1 MVLERHVGLDYT
13 YDTYFLYD
21 RFDQLVCVLPPA
33 VSENWESSAGSYV
46 LASGNLLDH
55 YAYFYEYD
63 YFNNCI
69 SSKLPGAGWYYKV
82 YDGDHRMI
90 LSQSPNQRFRSEWSF
105 CKYDLLDRIILEGT
119 VRNSNSHHELVR
131 SYMDTLVC
139 ESYDGTG
146 TFGYTNRFPLGESPR
161 ITKVSYYDTESFLS
175 LPLFHSLNVVRPQG
189 AYSSCQSLLT
199 GCYLSLND
207 GEGTGELQSFS
218 YDKRKRLIGSSIYN
232 AVSRATTYTFTEYN
246 ELDAPALINRRFVS
260 PDGTC
265 LSDMSYHYD
274 NGGRETASALTVSL
288 SDGRTNQSRTFPSRE
303 LTYDEFCR
311 PVSEQIT
318 SGERI
323 STVYR
328 PDGKLGG
335 LENARFSQTLHYSD
349 VPSCFWNEYFNG
361 RISAVSVRQLDN
373 SYRMFLSYGDRQ
385 SLCDMA
391 MYTYD
396 GTGYLRFKESMGCD
410 IMGNIRTLTR
420 QTPLGDVNV
429 LSFEYTGNH
438 FKSSYDHSSS
448 RWPDAYS
455 FLYHSWEPEGAFGY
469 DDNGNETRNLAQN
482 VEYAHYNNHNL
493 PDSVCFPG
501 GNTLLLDYL
510 SDGRRVRTNTKTYR
524 TALIVPLDDLQLLS
538 DPSSET
544 EEVRDGDFL
553 FRDGRLSRLETPGGY
568 VSLRNDTT
576 GEKRI
581 RGYYYIKDYLGS
593 VRLTCDYE
601 TGEVL
606 QSMEYLP
613 SGAIFRRTGYD
624 IQNRRFCGKEELS
637 MHGFNM
643 YDSGARLQYTL
654 VPRFST
660 MDPLLE
666 KYYDISPYVYCAN
679 NPVRFIDPTGMIWE
693 DPQEAERLKKNIDN
707 RITSLNKD
715 IVRNQDKLDKGGLS
729 EKQIGKLESRISEAN
744 NRISNLNTS
753 KADIDLLGA
762 DQSNVY
768 ALSSISGGKHKVR
781 QGSDGKVYIE
791 TSSDALSIHEVTHVR
806 QSLDAGGLRFS
817 TNGELLNAGVGIRSV
832 SNMEIEAYKMQYSY
846 DRSFP
851 GSLRGRGLQ
860 GIDVHSVGGITND
873 GKHVYPVIYQYSIDL
888 NKFFKQQKK
897 LIGGGK

>member
-1 MVLERHVGLDYT
+1 M
-13 YDTYFLYD
+13 
-21 RFDQLVCVLPPA
+21 
-33 VSENWESSAGSYV
+33 
-46 LASGNLLDH
+46 
-55 YAYFYEYD
+55 
-63 YFNNCI
+63 
-69 SSKLPGAGWYYKV
+69 
-82 YDGDHRMI
+82 
-90 LSQSPNQRFRSEWSF
+90 
-105 CKYDLLDRIILEGT
+105 
-119 VRNSNSHHELVR
+119 
-131 SYMDTLVC
+131 
-139 ESYDGTG
+139 
-146 TFGYTNRFPLGESPR
+146 GY
-161 ITKVSYYDTESFLS
+161 
-175 LPLFHSLNVVRPQG
+175 
-189 AYSSCQSLLT
+189 
-199 GCYLSLND
+199 
-207 GEGTGELQSFS
+207 
-218 YDKRKRLIGSSIYN
+218 
-232 AVSRATTYTFTEYN
+232 
-246 ELDAPALINRRFVS
+246 
-260 PDGTC
+260 
-265 LSDMSYHYD
+265 
-274 NGGRETASALTVSL
+274 
-288 SDGRTNQSRTFPSRE
+288 
-303 LTYDEFCR
+303 
-311 PVSEQIT
+311 
-318 SGERI
+318 
-323 STVYR
+323 
-328 PDGKLGG
+328 
-335 LENARFSQTLHYSD
+335 
-349 VPSCFWNEYFNG
+349 
-361 RISAVSVRQLDN
+361 
-373 SYRMFLSYGDRQ
+373 
-385 SLCDMA
+385 
-391 MYTYD
+391 
-396 GTGYLRFKESMGCD
+396 D

-524 TALIVPLDDLQLLS
+524 TALIVPWDDLQLLS

-693 DPQEAERLKKNIDN
+693 DPQEAERLKRNIDN

>member
-1 MVLERHVGLDYT
+1 
-13 YDTYFLYD
+13 
-21 RFDQLVCVLPPA
+21 
-33 VSENWESSAGSYV
+33 
-46 LASGNLLDH
+46 
-55 YAYFYEYD
+55 
-63 YFNNCI
+63 
-69 SSKLPGAGWYYKV
+69 
-82 YDGDHRMI
+82 MI

-161 ITKVSYYDTESFLS
+161 ITKVSYYDTESFLF

-189 AYSSCQSLLT
+189 TYSSCQSLLT

-246 ELDAPALINRRFVS
+246 ELNAPVLINRRFVS

-311 PVSEQIT
+311 PVFEQIT

-328 PDGKLGG
+328 TDGKLGS
-335 LENARFSQTLHYSD
+335 LESARFSQTLHYSD

-361 RISAVSVRQLDN
+361 RISAVSIRQLDN

-396 GTGYLRFKESMGCD
+396 GTGYLRFKESMGYD

-524 TALIVPLDDLQLLS
+524 TALIVPWDDLQLLS

-693 DPQEAERLKKNIDN
+693 DPQEAERLKRNIDN

>member
-1 MVLERHVGLDYT
+1 
-13 YDTYFLYD
+13 
-21 RFDQLVCVLPPA
+21 
-33 VSENWESSAGSYV
+33 
-46 LASGNLLDH
+46 
-55 YAYFYEYD
+55 
-63 YFNNCI
+63 
-69 SSKLPGAGWYYKV
+69 
-82 YDGDHRMI
+82 MI

-246 ELDAPALINRRFVS
+246 ELDAPVLINRRFVS

-335 LENARFSQTLHYSD
+335 LESARFSQTLHYSD

-361 RISAVSVRQLDN
+361 RISAVSIRQLDN

-396 GTGYLRFKESMGCD
+396 GTGYLRFKESMGYD

-482 VEYAHYNNHNL
+482 VEYAHYNDHNL

-860 GIDVHSVGGITND
+860 GIDVHSVGGITNG

>member
-1 MVLERHVGLDYT
+1 M
-13 YDTYFLYD
+13 
-21 RFDQLVCVLPPA
+21 
-33 VSENWESSAGSYV
+33 
-46 LASGNLLDH
+46 
-55 YAYFYEYD
+55 
-63 YFNNCI
+63 
-69 SSKLPGAGWYYKV
+69 
-82 YDGDHRMI
+82 
-90 LSQSPNQRFRSEWSF
+90 
-105 CKYDLLDRIILEGT
+105 
-119 VRNSNSHHELVR
+119 
-131 SYMDTLVC
+131 
-139 ESYDGTG
+139 
-146 TFGYTNRFPLGESPR
+146 
-161 ITKVSYYDTESFLS
+161 
-175 LPLFHSLNVVRPQG
+175 
-189 AYSSCQSLLT
+189 
-199 GCYLSLND
+199 
-207 GEGTGELQSFS
+207 
-218 YDKRKRLIGSSIYN
+218 
-232 AVSRATTYTFTEYN
+232 
-246 ELDAPALINRRFVS
+246 S

-311 PVSEQIT
+311 PVFEQIT

-328 PDGKLGG
+328 TDGKLGG
-335 LENARFSQTLHYSD
+335 LESARFSQTLHYSD

-361 RISAVSVRQLDN
+361 RISAVSIRQLDN

-396 GTGYLRFKESMGCD
+396 GTGYLRFKESMGYD

-524 TALIVPLDDLQLLS
+524 TALIVPWDDLQLLS

-693 DPQEAERLKKNIDN
+693 DPQEAERLKRNIDN

-860 GIDVHSVGGITND
+860 GIDVHSV
-873 GKHVYPVIYQYSIDL
+873 V
-888 NKFFKQQKK
+888 
-897 LIGGGK
+897 

>member
-1 MVLERHVGLDYT
+1 M
-13 YDTYFLYD
+13 
-21 RFDQLVCVLPPA
+21 
-33 VSENWESSAGSYV
+33 
-46 LASGNLLDH
+46 
-55 YAYFYEYD
+55 
-63 YFNNCI
+63 
-69 SSKLPGAGWYYKV
+69 
-82 YDGDHRMI
+82 
-90 LSQSPNQRFRSEWSF
+90 
-105 CKYDLLDRIILEGT
+105 
-119 VRNSNSHHELVR
+119 
-131 SYMDTLVC
+131 
-139 ESYDGTG
+139 
-146 TFGYTNRFPLGESPR
+146 
-161 ITKVSYYDTESFLS
+161 
-175 LPLFHSLNVVRPQG
+175 VRPQG
-189 AYSSCQSLLT
+189 TYSSCQSLLT
-199 GCYLSLND
+199 GCYLLLND

-246 ELDAPALINRRFVS
+246 ELNAPVLINRRFVS

-311 PVSEQIT
+311 PVFEQIT

-328 PDGKLGG
+328 TDGKLGG
-335 LENARFSQTLHYSD
+335 LESARFSQTLHYSD

-361 RISAVSVRQLDN
+361 RISAVSIRQLDN

-396 GTGYLRFKESMGCD
+396 GTGYLRFKESMGYD

-524 TALIVPLDDLQLLS
+524 TALIVPWDDLQLLS

-693 DPQEAERLKKNIDN
+693 DPQEAERLKRNIDN

-860 GIDVHSVGGITND
+860 GIDVHSV
-873 GKHVYPVIYQYSIDL
+873 V
-888 NKFFKQQKK
+888 
-897 LIGGGK
+897 

>member
-1 MVLERHVGLDYT
+1 M
-13 YDTYFLYD
+13 
-21 RFDQLVCVLPPA
+21 
-33 VSENWESSAGSYV
+33 
-46 LASGNLLDH
+46 
-55 YAYFYEYD
+55 
-63 YFNNCI
+63 
-69 SSKLPGAGWYYKV
+69 
-82 YDGDHRMI
+82 
-90 LSQSPNQRFRSEWSF
+90 
-105 CKYDLLDRIILEGT
+105 
-119 VRNSNSHHELVR
+119 
-131 SYMDTLVC
+131 
-139 ESYDGTG
+139 
-146 TFGYTNRFPLGESPR
+146 
-161 ITKVSYYDTESFLS
+161 
-175 LPLFHSLNVVRPQG
+175 
-189 AYSSCQSLLT
+189 
-199 GCYLSLND
+199 
-207 GEGTGELQSFS
+207 
-218 YDKRKRLIGSSIYN
+218 
-232 AVSRATTYTFTEYN
+232 
-246 ELDAPALINRRFVS
+246 S

-311 PVSEQIT
+311 PVFEQIT

-328 PDGKLGG
+328 TDGKLGG
-335 LENARFSQTLHYSD
+335 LESARFSQTLHYSD

-361 RISAVSVRQLDN
+361 RISAVSIRQLDN

-396 GTGYLRFKESMGCD
+396 GTGYLRFKESMGYD

-524 TALIVPLDDLQLLS
+524 TALIVPWDDLQLLS

-654 VPRFST
+654 VP
-660 MDPLLE
+660 
-666 KYYDISPYVYCAN
+666 
-679 NPVRFIDPTGMIWE
+679 
-693 DPQEAERLKKNIDN
+693 
-707 RITSLNKD
+707 
-715 IVRNQDKLDKGGLS
+715 
-729 EKQIGKLESRISEAN
+729 
-744 NRISNLNTS
+744 
-753 KADIDLLGA
+753 
-762 DQSNVY
+762 
-768 ALSSISGGKHKVR
+768 
-781 QGSDGKVYIE
+781 
-791 TSSDALSIHEVTHVR
+791 
-806 QSLDAGGLRFS
+806 
-817 TNGELLNAGVGIRSV
+817 
-832 SNMEIEAYKMQYSY
+832 
-846 DRSFP
+846 
-851 GSLRGRGLQ
+851 
-860 GIDVHSVGGITND
+860 
-873 GKHVYPVIYQYSIDL
+873 
-888 NKFFKQQKK
+888 
-897 LIGGGK
+897 

>member
-1 MVLERHVGLDYT
+1 
-13 YDTYFLYD
+13 
-21 RFDQLVCVLPPA
+21 
-33 VSENWESSAGSYV
+33 
-46 LASGNLLDH
+46 
-55 YAYFYEYD
+55 
-63 YFNNCI
+63 
-69 SSKLPGAGWYYKV
+69 
-82 YDGDHRMI
+82 
-90 LSQSPNQRFRSEWSF
+90 
-105 CKYDLLDRIILEGT
+105 
-119 VRNSNSHHELVR
+119 
-131 SYMDTLVC
+131 
-139 ESYDGTG
+139 
-146 TFGYTNRFPLGESPR
+146 
-161 ITKVSYYDTESFLS
+161 TKVSYYDTESFLS

-396 GTGYLRFKESMGCD
+396 GTGYLRFKESMGYD

-613 SGAIFRRTGYD
+613 SGAIFRRTGY
-624 IQNRRFCGKEELS
+624 
-637 MHGFNM
+637 
-643 YDSGARLQYTL
+643 
-654 VPRFST
+654 
-660 MDPLLE
+660 
-666 KYYDISPYVYCAN
+666 
-679 NPVRFIDPTGMIWE
+679 
-693 DPQEAERLKKNIDN
+693 
-707 RITSLNKD
+707 
-715 IVRNQDKLDKGGLS
+715 
-729 EKQIGKLESRISEAN
+729 
-744 NRISNLNTS
+744 
-753 KADIDLLGA
+753 
-762 DQSNVY
+762 
-768 ALSSISGGKHKVR
+768 
-781 QGSDGKVYIE
+781 
-791 TSSDALSIHEVTHVR
+791 
-806 QSLDAGGLRFS
+806 
-817 TNGELLNAGVGIRSV
+817 
-832 SNMEIEAYKMQYSY
+832 
-846 DRSFP
+846 
-851 GSLRGRGLQ
+851 
-860 GIDVHSVGGITND
+860 
-873 GKHVYPVIYQYSIDL
+873 
-888 NKFFKQQKK
+888 
-897 LIGGGK
+897 

>member
-1 MVLERHVGLDYT
+1 
-13 YDTYFLYD
+13 
-21 RFDQLVCVLPPA
+21 
-33 VSENWESSAGSYV
+33 
-46 LASGNLLDH
+46 
-55 YAYFYEYD
+55 
-63 YFNNCI
+63 
-69 SSKLPGAGWYYKV
+69 
-82 YDGDHRMI
+82 MI
-90 LSQSPNQRFRSEWSF
+90 
-105 CKYDLLDRIILEGT
+105 T
-119 VRNSNSHHELVR
+119 VV
-131 SYMDTLVC
+131 
-139 ESYDGTG
+139 
-146 TFGYTNRFPLGESPR
+146 
-161 ITKVSYYDTESFLS
+161 
-175 LPLFHSLNVVRPQG
+175 
-189 AYSSCQSLLT
+189 
-199 GCYLSLND
+199 
-207 GEGTGELQSFS
+207 
-218 YDKRKRLIGSSIYN
+218 
-232 AVSRATTYTFTEYN
+232 
-246 ELDAPALINRRFVS
+246 
-260 PDGTC
+260 
-265 LSDMSYHYD
+265 
-274 NGGRETASALTVSL
+274 ETASALTVSL

-328 PDGKLGG
+328 TDGKLGG
-335 LENARFSQTLHYSD
+335 LESARFSQTLHYSD

-361 RISAVSVRQLDN
+361 RISAVSIRQLDN

-396 GTGYLRFKESMGCD
+396 GTGYLRFKESMGYD

-510 SDGRRVRTNTKTYR
+510 SDGRRVRMNTKTYR

-637 MHGFNM
+637 MHGFNI

-679 NPVRFIDPTGMIWE
+679 NPVRFVDPDGRDWYEYT
-693 DPQEAERLKKNIDN
+693 D
-707 RITSLNKD
+707 KD
-715 IVRNQDKLDKGGLS
+715 GNTQTMWRKSQDKTYKDSSGNIWNNIGENYLFINGDNATLFTQHKNDKGELYLSSSSYNLADEKSANTLTSTLGDILSKGSAMAGGLGGS
-729 EKQIGKLESRISEAN
+729 AEGSNATFRLTNSKGALDFKFYGNGWKGNQWITTNSISNLGKVVQRAGKLAGYAGIFISGIQFMQAPTLEGKLEHGFDTFIGGIGFFPVVGTGISLYW
-744 NRISNLNTS
+744 SF
-753 KADIDLLGA
+753 
-762 DQSNVY
+762 
-768 ALSSISGGKHKVR
+768 GGKKLHYMYVNKVLIP
-781 QGSDGKVYIE
+781 QIE
-791 TSSDALSIHEVTHVR
+791 MGINPGYPAY
-806 QSLDAGGLRFS
+806 QS
-817 TNGELLNAGVGIRSV
+817 
-832 SNMEIEAYKMQYSY
+832 
-846 DRSFP
+846 
-851 GSLRGRGLQ
+851 
-860 GIDVHSVGGITND
+860 
-873 GKHVYPVIYQYSIDL
+873 
-888 NKFFKQQKK
+888 FK
-897 LIGGGK
+897 

>member
-1 MVLERHVGLDYT
+1 M
-13 YDTYFLYD
+13 
-21 RFDQLVCVLPPA
+21 
-33 VSENWESSAGSYV
+33 

-161 ITKVSYYDTESFLS
+161 ITKVSYYDTESFLF

-189 AYSSCQSLLT
+189 TYSSCQSLLT

-246 ELDAPALINRRFVS
+246 ELNAPVLINRRFVS

-311 PVSEQIT
+311 PVFEQIT

-328 PDGKLGG
+328 TDGKLGG
-335 LENARFSQTLHYSD
+335 LESARFSQTLHYSD

-361 RISAVSVRQLDN
+361 RISAVSIRQLDN

-396 GTGYLRFKESMGCD
+396 GTGYLRFKESMGYD

-524 TALIVPLDDLQLLS
+524 TALIVPWDDLQLLS

-693 DPQEAERLKKNIDN
+693 DPQEAERLKRNIDN

>member
-1 MVLERHVGLDYT
+1 MLSAVL
-13 YDTYFLYD
+13 
-21 RFDQLVCVLPPA
+21 
-33 VSENWESSAGSYV
+33 
-46 LASGNLLDH
+46 LL
-55 YAYFYEYD
+55 
-63 YFNNCI
+63 N
-69 SSKLPGAGWYYKV
+69 
-82 YDGDHRMI
+82 
-90 LSQSPNQRFRSEWSF
+90 
-105 CKYDLLDRIILEGT
+105 
-119 VRNSNSHHELVR
+119 
-131 SYMDTLVC
+131 
-139 ESYDGTG
+139 
-146 TFGYTNRFPLGESPR
+146 
-161 ITKVSYYDTESFLS
+161 
-175 LPLFHSLNVVRPQG
+175 
-189 AYSSCQSLLT
+189 
-199 GCYLSLND
+199 
-207 GEGTGELQSFS
+207 
-218 YDKRKRLIGSSIYN
+218 
-232 AVSRATTYTFTEYN
+232 TFTEYN
-246 ELDAPALINRRFVS
+246 ELDAPVLINRRFVS

-396 GTGYLRFKESMGCD
+396 GTGYLRFKESMGYD

-643 YDSGARLQYTL
+643 YDSGARLQCTL

-832 SNMEIEAYKMQYSY
+832 SNMEIEA
-846 DRSFP
+846 
-851 GSLRGRGLQ
+851 
-860 GIDVHSVGGITND
+860 
-873 GKHVYPVIYQYSIDL
+873 
-888 NKFFKQQKK
+888 
-897 LIGGGK
+897 